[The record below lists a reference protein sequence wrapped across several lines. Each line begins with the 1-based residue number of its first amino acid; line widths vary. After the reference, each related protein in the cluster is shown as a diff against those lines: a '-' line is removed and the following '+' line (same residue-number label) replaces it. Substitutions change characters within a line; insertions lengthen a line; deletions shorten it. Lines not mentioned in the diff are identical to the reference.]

1 MQRILLSILSMFLLM
16 MSLSAQRTDSTRRIP
31 GGPGG
36 GNGNGPK
43 PYREVITSKAVSDPG
58 LFTVH
63 KLDDKYFV
71 EIPDSILGRELLVV
85 NRISKASAGMRS
97 QGSFFG
103 YGGDQIGSNVIRFE
117 RGPNNKV
124 FIRSISY
131 AEYAKDSSSPMF
143 TAVTNSNVQQIAAA
157 FDLKSL
163 GKDSSGVVIDMTE
176 YFNGDNDILFF
187 GPGAKSALR
196 LGGLQPDKS
205 YINSVR
211 SFPINME
218 LKTVKTYSRAVAMG
232 TATSGGAAPSGN
244 MTMELNSSIVLLPK
258 VPMQSRLYDPRVGY
272 FYVGY
277 NDFDANPQGVKQ
289 INMVKRWRLEPKA
302 GDWEKYMRGELVEPQ
317 KPIIFYIDPA
327 TPKKWV
333 PYLIQGGE

>member
-163 GKDSSGVVIDMTE
+163 GKDSSGVVIDMT
-176 YFNGDNDILFF
+176 
-187 GPGAKSALR
+187 
-196 LGGLQPDKS
+196 
-205 YINSVR
+205 
-211 SFPINME
+211 
-218 LKTVKTYSRAVAMG
+218 
-232 TATSGGAAPSGN
+232 
-244 MTMELNSSIVLLPK
+244 
-258 VPMQSRLYDPRVGY
+258 
-272 FYVGY
+272 
-277 NDFDANPQGVKQ
+277 
-289 INMVKRWRLEPKA
+289 
-302 GDWEKYMRGELVEPQ
+302 
-317 KPIIFYIDPA
+317 
-327 TPKKWV
+327 
-333 PYLIQGGE
+333 